1 MIKLENN
8 SHESRTTKQ
17 TREQAKSLLKQDLDL
32 KPAIKLSKQGKQFF
46 DLLLTL
52 ISNSDAP
59 FAQIDSLQI
68 SLLSENLDQL
78 QQATDSIHQ
87 NGIMIDGKKNQ
98 ATTVFNSA
106 LKNVNDLLRDLNL
119 TMNARVKQLLSNVQ
133 SGNVDDPFAE
143 LISLDQLQQATDS
156 IHQNGIMID
165 GKKNQATTVFNS
177 ALKNVNDLL
186 RDLNLTM
193 NARVKQLLSNVQS
206 GNVDDPFAEL
216 ISDD

>member
-17 TREQAKSLLKQDLDL
+17 TREQAKSMLDQDLNL
-32 KPAIKLSKQGKQFF
+32 RPAIILSDQGQVFF
-46 DLLLTL
+46 NLLLTL
-52 ISNSDAP
+52 VSDLDVP

-68 SLLSENLDQL
+68 SLL
-78 QQATDSIHQ
+78 
-87 NGIMIDGKKNQ
+87 
-98 ATTVFNSA
+98 
-106 LKNVNDLLRDLNL
+106 
-119 TMNARVKQLLSNVQ
+119 
-133 SGNVDDPFAE
+133 AE
-143 LISLDQLQQATDS
+143 SLDQLQQALDS
-156 IHQNGIMID
+156 IHSNGVVVG
-165 GKKNQATTVFNS
+165 GKRNMATTVYNS

>member
-8 SHESRTTKQ
+8 SNESRTTKQ

-32 KPAIKLSKQGKQFF
+32 RPAIILSDQGQVFF
-46 DLLLTL
+46 NLLLTL
-52 ISNSDAP
+52 VSDSDAP

-68 SLLSENLDQL
+68 SLL
-78 QQATDSIHQ
+78 
-87 NGIMIDGKKNQ
+87 
-98 ATTVFNSA
+98 
-106 LKNVNDLLRDLNL
+106 
-119 TMNARVKQLLSNVQ
+119 
-133 SGNVDDPFAE
+133 AE
-143 LISLDQLQQATDS
+143 SLDQLQQALDS
-156 IHQNGIMID
+156 IHSNGVVVG
-165 GKKNQATTVFNS
+165 GKRNMATTVYNS

>member
-8 SHESRTTKQ
+8 SNESRTTKQ

-32 KPAIKLSKQGKQFF
+32 RPAIILSDQGQVFF

-52 ISNSDAP
+52 VSDSDAP

-68 SLLSENLDQL
+68 SLL
-78 QQATDSIHQ
+78 
-87 NGIMIDGKKNQ
+87 
-98 ATTVFNSA
+98 
-106 LKNVNDLLRDLNL
+106 
-119 TMNARVKQLLSNVQ
+119 
-133 SGNVDDPFAE
+133 AE
-143 LISLDQLQQATDS
+143 SLDQLQQALDS
-156 IHQNGIMID
+156 IHSNGVVVG
-165 GKKNQATTVFNS
+165 GKRNMATTVYNS